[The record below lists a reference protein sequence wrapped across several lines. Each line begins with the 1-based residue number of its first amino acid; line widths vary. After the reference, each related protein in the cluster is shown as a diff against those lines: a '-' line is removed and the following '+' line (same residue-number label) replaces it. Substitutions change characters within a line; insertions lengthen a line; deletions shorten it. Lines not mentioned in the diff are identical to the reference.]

1 MAASPQSHHACIFS
15 DCCWSHWRSCEKELN
30 VWRCNIA
37 ESETH
42 DQDELLEKWWNLVVG
57 ITLLWEVPTDAVS
70 ESCGNKDE
78 ITDAKAAGT
87 FAAGVLRGG
96 PS

>member
-1 MAASPQSHHACIFS
+1 M
-15 DCCWSHWRSCEKELN
+15 ELGG
-30 VWRCNIA
+30 
-37 ESETH
+37 E
-42 DQDELLEKWWNLVVG
+42 G

-96 PS
+96 PSWSSFPSSSALTLLST

>member
-30 VWRCNIA
+30 VWRCDIT
-37 ESETH
+37 ESEKH

-57 ITLLWEVPTDAVS
+57 ASYHFRKYPLMQCQSHMETKMRSQMQRLLAHLPQ
-70 ESCGNKDE
+70 GY
-78 ITDAKAAGT
+78 
-87 FAAGVLRGG
+87 
-96 PS
+96 

>member
-1 MAASPQSHHACIFS
+1 MV
-15 DCCWSHWRSCEKELN
+15 ELGG
-30 VWRCNIA
+30 R
-37 ESETH
+37 
-42 DQDELLEKWWNLVVG
+42 G

-96 PS
+96 PG